1 MKIGKLAISFYGP
14 FVSLLDSDSVKVYSP
29 RCFGHHT
36 GIFTTD
42 NEAPL
47 DRDHNQGMN
56 RVFQVS
62 PGGIQP
68 NTGKI
73 THANPDIKLLSPP
86 RHYTLTTNPRL
97 AWFCI
102 QLPRPRQVVGI
113 SPHQAEITGTGAPGE
128 GVWATGLRLIFDY
141 DMDQPDFELTGPN
154 GFVFP
159 TSLKDHCHVDPGHFE
174 ITVRSVGPF
183 LNDPEHEDARACF
196 EASTRLFESN
206 NVPLNWGMEFGAGV
220 VAMAR
225 NGSDCGAAHLVRFQ
239 S

>member
-141 DMDQPDFELTGPN
+141 DMGQPDFELKESHK
-154 GFVFP
+154 GF
-159 TSLKDHCHVDPGHFE
+159 TTRLKDHCHDGAPSHFE
-174 ITVRSVGPF
+174 VTVRSVGPF

-206 NVPLNWGMEFGAGV
+206 NVPLDWGMQPV
-220 VAMAR
+220 LKAR
-225 NGSDCGAAHLVRFQ
+225 NGSDCGAAQIVRFQ